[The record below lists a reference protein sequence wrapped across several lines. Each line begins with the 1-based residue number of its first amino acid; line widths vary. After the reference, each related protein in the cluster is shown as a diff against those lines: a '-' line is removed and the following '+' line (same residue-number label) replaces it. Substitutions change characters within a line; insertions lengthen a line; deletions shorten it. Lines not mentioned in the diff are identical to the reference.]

1 MKLYTTD
8 DRTIIFIQFKNIKI
22 ALGRN
27 ICIFL
32 SNIDENNNIK
42 IYKSIREKLL
52 KKFKVYS
59 WDSLDYNEN
68 MLHIK
73 FLVKYSPILSK
84 FIDTSE
90 FDTIEFVP
98 FSDQVV
104 DNWNNISYIKFNY
117 GKEFFNVYD
126 VSYTGLDV
134 ISLKIDSEFLKILEK
149 DYEDKY
155 YECLGVDKYENI
167 R

>member
-1 MKLYTTD
+1 MKLYITD

-32 SNIDENNNIK
+32 SNIDKNNNIK

-52 KKFKVYS
+52 KKFKVYG

-90 FDTIEFVP
+90 FDTIEFIP

-104 DNWNNISYIKFNY
+104 NNWNNISYVKFNY

-149 DYEDKY
+149 
-155 YECLGVDKYENI
+155 

>member
-1 MKLYTTD
+1 MKLYITD
-8 DRTIIFIQFKNIKI
+8 DRTINFIQFKNIKI
-22 ALGRN
+22 AIDRN
-27 ICIFL
+27 TCVFIS
-32 SNIDENNNIK
+32 SNIDKYNGIK
-42 IYKSIREKLL
+42 IHKSIREKLL
-52 KKFKVYS
+52 KKFKVYD

-90 FDTIEFVP
+90 FDTIEFIP

-104 DNWNNISYIKFNY
+104 DNWNTISYVKFND

-126 VSYTGLDV
+126 VSYTGLDI

-149 DYEDKY
+149 DNVVK
-155 YECLGVDKYENI
+155 I
-167 R
+167 

>member
-1 MKLYTTD
+1 MKLYTTE
-8 DRTIIFIQFKNIKI
+8 DRTIIFVQFKNIKI

-32 SNIDENNNIK
+32 SNIDKNNNIK

-52 KKFKVYS
+52 KKFKVYD

-149 DYEDKY
+149 
-155 YECLGVDKYENI
+155 

>member
-27 ICIFL
+27 ICMFL

-52 KKFKVYS
+52 KKFKVYD

-90 FDTIEFVP
+90 FDTIEFIP

-104 DNWNNISYIKFNY
+104 DNWNTISYIKFNY

-126 VSYTGLDV
+126 VSYTGLDA

-149 DYEDKY
+149 DNVVKSKN
-155 YECLGVDKYENI
+155 VI
-167 R
+167 

>member
-1 MKLYTTD
+1 MKLYTTE
-8 DRTIIFIQFKNIKI
+8 DRTIIFVQFKNIKI

-32 SNIDENNNIK
+32 SNIDKNNNIK

-52 KKFKVYS
+52 KKFKVYD
-59 WDSLDYNEN
+59 WNSLDYNEN

-73 FLVKYSPILSK
+73 FLVKYSSILSK

-90 FDTIEFVP
+90 FDTIEFTP
-98 FSDQVV
+98 YSDNVV
-104 DNWNNISYIKFNY
+104 DDWSSISYVKFND

-126 VSYTGLDV
+126 VSHTGLDI

-149 DYEDKY
+149 DNVVK
-155 YECLGVDKYENI
+155 I
-167 R
+167 